1 MKQSKTKPTWGI
13 DPLFTG
19 VQAPR
24 PSSCVARPL
33 AVAWLGAFAMAATAC
48 SSKSEKQTYDPVAL
62 GMASSDSAFYDDG
75 QTTLYQVTRPISL
88 PILTPTEAQRATL
101 GGPLAPYTHTPW
113 ITKNDVKV
121 QISWTVSNLDS
132 ASHNVEILLDPWN
145 EFARYLPTLNVS
157 EDNATPDLSGIDIL
171 LRVEGLQRKTGT
183 FTFDDMDEVATDLA
197 TVQNILV
204 QNAGAGTGPSGLI
217 NHAFDIHNRSAD
229 NDPLIQRFV
238 PATVAG
244 LVGFDLGLRL
254 YDKGT
259 VAIEIVVEMVD
270 VGGNRVIADSSL
282 RIDGSMWLTP
292 ETTVSAPM
300 AMAP

>member
-1 MKQSKTKPTWGI
+1 VSGLL
-13 DPLFTG
+13 D
-19 VQAPR
+19 
-24 PSSCVARPL
+24 VAWVAAF
-33 AVAWLGAFAMAATAC
+33 AVAATGC
-48 SSKSEKQTYDPVAL
+48 SSKSERQTYDPVAL
-62 GMASSDSAFYDDG
+62 GMVSTDAPFYDDG
-75 QTTLYQVTRPISL
+75 QTTLYQVKRPISL
-88 PILTPTEAQRATL
+88 PILTPTDAQRATL
-101 GGPLAPYTHTPW
+101 GSPLPPYTHTPW
-113 ITKNDVKV
+113 ITKNDVQV
-121 QISWTVSNLDS
+121 QVSWTVSNLDS
-132 ASHNVEILLDPWN
+132 AYHNVEILLDPWN

-157 EDNATPDLSGIDIL
+157 QDNVAPDLSGIDIL

-204 QNAGAGTGPSGLI
+204 QNAGGTGLSGLI

-238 PATVAG
+238 PRTVAG

-270 VGGNRVIADSSL
+270 VGGNRVIPDASL

-292 ETTVSAPM
+292 ETTVSAPA
-300 AMAP
+300 AMAR